1 MNRPTAIIAD
11 DEYLQRAD
19 LRRMLEKSWPEL
31 NIVAECEDG
40 QEALEAIVDHQV
52 NFAFLDIGMPEL
64 SGLDVARASDGKC
77 RVVFTTAYDNYAIE
91 AFQLGALDYLLKPI
105 LEDRLSHTVK
115 RLSAEF
121 ELRDATKE
129 AHHQN
134 DMLRKMAELDQRL
147 REIKSV
153 DKIRW
158 LSASV
163 GKVIK
168 IIPIED
174 VLYFESDLRYT
185 RVVTAKDEA
194 FIRTSLRELQQGLNP
209 EEYWQIHRGTVVN
222 IKAIDQARRDEFGN
236 IHVELRGRDEHL
248 KVSNSYAWRF
258 KGM

>member
-19 LRRMLEKSWPEL
+19 LRRMLEKVWPEL
-31 NIVAECEDG
+31 DIVAESEDG
-40 QEALEAIVDHQV
+40 QEALDAIVSLQP
-52 NFAFLDIGMPEL
+52 NIAFLDIRMPEL
-64 SGLDVARASDGKC
+64 SGLDVARASNGKC
-77 RVVFTTAYDNYAIE
+77 SVIFTTAYDIHAIE

-115 RLSAEF
+115 RLCEQIDLRSATE
-121 ELRDATKE
+121 DATS
-129 AHHQN
+129 QN
-134 DMLRKMAELDQRL
+134 DMLRKMSELDQRL
-147 REIKSV
+147 REAKSV
-153 DKIRW
+153 AKIRW

-168 IIPIED
+168 IIPIEE

-194 FIRTSLRELQQGLNP
+194 FIRTSLRELQLGLNP

-222 IKAIDQARRDEFGN
+222 IKAIAQARRDELGN
-236 IHVELRGRDEHL
+236 IHVELREREEHL
-248 KVSNSYAWRF
+248 KVSNTYAWRF